1 EEELRSWAGFRP
13 HVRMIGEASLTA
25 RMWTKPAVWVL
36 GIDAPRVA
44 EASNQLVP
52 VALAKV
58 SMRIPPGQD
67 PAAARDALVKHLE
80 SNVPWGVDV
89 TVTLQGSGAPYGGDA

>member
-1 EEELRSWAGFRP
+1 
-13 HVRMIGEASLTA
+13 MIGDGSLTA
-25 RMWTKPAVWVL
+25 RMWTKPAISVL

-52 VALAKV
+52 VARAKV

-67 PAAARDALVKHLE
+67 ATTVYLVTRFRNTSGGYIEGIELNAQQPFTYGSPPGREDFYFAAGK
-80 SNVPWGVDV
+80 
-89 TVTLQGSGAPYGGDA
+89 